1 MQLNQESTDYLDW
14 FREKIVAMVRRR
26 IEEGATKYG
35 DLLPAEHDDRDFAA
49 EALEELVDAVFYVQR
64 LGLQRRYLV
73 NENQRLMAK
82 LAKVRA
88 DLASMEE
95 GAKKAAE
102 APNKPTLKIKTTG
115 AQEGFKANP
124 LYVETKSRR
133 MQLLVRP
140 SLYEAIKARAT
151 TEGTSV
157 NELVHSIL
165 EAAIKG
171 EE

>member
-1 MQLNQESTDYLDW
+1 MAGKKSFVTQQNPALAFISAQEATPQ
-14 FREKIVAMVRRR
+14 
-26 IEEGATKYG
+26 GAE
-35 DLLPAEHDDRDFAA
+35 DNRPAAT
-49 EALEELVDAVFYVQR
+49 
-64 LGLQRRYLV
+64 
-73 NENQRLMAK
+73 
-82 LAKVRA
+82 
-88 DLASMEE
+88 E

-115 AQEGFKANP
+115 APEGFKANP

-133 MQLLVRP
+133 MQLLVQP